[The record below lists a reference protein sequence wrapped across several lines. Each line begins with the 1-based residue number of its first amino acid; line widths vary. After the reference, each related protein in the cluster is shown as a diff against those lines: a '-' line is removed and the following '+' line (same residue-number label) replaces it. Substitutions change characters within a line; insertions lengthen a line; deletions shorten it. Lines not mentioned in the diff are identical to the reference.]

1 MMDSAQDNSGEHSSL
16 KYLPF
21 RKIVHIGGV
30 VVPIIAVYIGKNYAI
45 GLALYFLFIF
55 LFIEILKAKVQIPA
69 VFRFLWKE
77 KELKGFA
84 IDPFLYYASILMLLL
99 MSFYFDD
106 GICYASI
113 VILTIGDGISTVV
126 GLHGKIYF
134 RDTKKT
140 IEGAA
145 AGTIAAAVIAF
156 PFVGGLAFVGS
167 AIGMI
172 AEVTSKRFDNIAVP
186 FAAFVSMLIT
196 QAIIG

>member
-1 MMDSAQDNSGEHSSL
+1 MIGSTQDNRGEHSSL

-30 VVPIIAVYIGKNYAI
+30 VVPMIAVYFGKNYAI
-45 GLALYFLFIF
+45 GLVLYFMFMF
-55 LFIEILKAKVQIPA
+55 LFMEMIKAKEQIPA
-69 VFRFLWKE
+69 AFRFLWKE

-84 IDPFLYYASILMLLL
+84 IDPFLYYVSILMLLL
-99 MSFYFDD
+99 LSFYFDD

-126 GLHGKIYF
+126 GVHGKRYF

-145 AGTIAAAVIAF
+145 AGTIVSAIIAF
-156 PFVGGLAFVGS
+156 PFVGALAFVGS
-167 AIGMI
+167 TIGMI

-186 FAAFVSMLIT
+186 VAAFVSMLII
-196 QAIIG
+196 QAVIG